1 MKLGLLKLELANVN
15 SVNDRKTELMS
26 KFSLCFT
33 GIGKLKDYHLK
44 FPIDP
49 EVTLVVQPLT
59 RIAYHLREKLE
70 KKLDELVQQD
80 ILEKVDAPSPW
91 VSPVVVVPKRND
103 IQLWGDIRKA
113 NQAVMRERY
122 PIPTVEEI
130 LQDLNQSTV
139 FSKLDIKLAYHQIEL
154 DPKSRHSTTFMTHKG
169 MYRYK
174 RLMFGVSCNYAPEM
188 YNKII
193 QQTLDG
199 CDGVQSIF
207 DDLVVHGNTTEEH
220 NKRLENAL

>member
-1 MKLGLLKLELANVN
+1 MKLELANVN

-26 KFSLCFT
+26 KFPLCFT
-33 GIGKLKDYHLK
+33 GIGKLQDYRLK
-44 FPIDP
+44 IPIDP
-49 EVTLVVQPLT
+49 EVTPVVQPLR

-80 ILEKVDAPSPW
+80 FIEKVDAPSPW

-103 IQLWGDIRKA
+103 IRLCVDMRKA

-122 PIPTVEEI
+122 PIPTVEEV
-130 LQDLNQSTV
+130 LQDFNQSTV

-154 DPKSRHSTTFMTHKG
+154 DPKSRHITTFTTHNG

-174 RLMFGVSCNYAPEM
+174 RLMFGVSCAPEM
-188 YNKII
+188 
-193 QQTLDG
+193 
-199 CDGVQSIF
+199 
-207 DDLVVHGNTTEEH
+207 
-220 NKRLENAL
+220 